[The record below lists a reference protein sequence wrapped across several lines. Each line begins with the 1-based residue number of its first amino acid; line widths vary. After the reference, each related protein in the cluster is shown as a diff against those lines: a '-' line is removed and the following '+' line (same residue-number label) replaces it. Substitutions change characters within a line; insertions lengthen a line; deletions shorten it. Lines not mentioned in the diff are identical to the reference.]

1 MSDLV
6 RARMRRGERVRV
18 LTFYPAF
25 QFLTPFT
32 IPQLAALRCFCYIDT
47 GPHLSDLSETL
58 MEFQENILGLIG
70 NTPLVRLNRLA
81 RDVKAKIFAKMENL
95 NPGFSVKDRIGV
107 SMIEVA
113 EREGKLKPGGTIIEA
128 TSGNTGIGL
137 ALAAAVKGYKC
148 IFVMTD
154 KASVEKSRYLKALGA
169 DVVITPV
176 SAKPGTPDH
185 YVSTAQRIAAETPNS
200 FYPDQYSNPA
210 NPEAHYRTTGPE
222 LWRQTEGKITH
233 FVAGLG
239 TGGTISGTGR
249 FLKEKDPSIK
259 IIGADP
265 YGSIFKT
272 YKETGKIVETTP
284 YLVEGIGQE
293 VVPPNVHIK
302 YVDEVINVTD
312 RDSFEMSRLLGRLE
326 GIFCGG
332 STGTNLAAALRV
344 ANGLDENAVVVF
356 IVCDTGEHYLTKHHS
371 DEWLKEKR
379 LLEPQKITAGLIT
392 GTKKP
397 QAPKSL
403 VSVKP
408 SDTVGEALAIMD
420 DLGVTQIPVL
430 EESRVVGSLRENR
443 VLAKVVRDREL
454 LNSPVSEVMEAS
466 FPTVD
471 VDASSS
477 EVTRRLQTSQA
488 VLVEEYG
495 RIVGII
501 TRHDVLDLKLTH

>member
-1 MSDLV
+1 
-6 RARMRRGERVRV
+6 
-18 LTFYPAF
+18 
-25 QFLTPFT
+25 
-32 IPQLAALRCFCYIDT
+32 
-47 GPHLSDLSETL
+47 
-58 MEFQENILGLIG
+58 MEFQQNILGLIG
-70 NTPLVRLNRLA
+70 NTPLVKLNRLA
-81 RDVKAKIFAKMENL
+81 QGVKAQVFAKMENL
-95 NPGFSVKDRIGV
+95 NPGYSVKDRIGV
-107 SMIEVA
+107 SMIEAA
-113 EREGKLKPGGTIIEA
+113 EREGNLKPGGTVIEA

-137 ALAAAVKGYKC
+137 AIAAAVKGYKC

-185 YVSTAQRIAAETPNS
+185 YVSTAKRIASETPNS

-249 FLKEKDPSIK
+249 FLKEKNPSIK

-272 YKETGKIVETTP
+272 YKETGKIVEATP

-293 VVPPNVHIK
+293 IVPANVHIK

-312 RDSFEMSRLLGRLE
+312 RESFEMSRLLGRLE

-344 ANGLDENAVVVF
+344 ANTLDENAIVVF

-379 LLEPQKITAGLIT
+379 LLEPQRITAGLIS

-397 QAPKSL
+397 QAPKTL
-403 VSVKP
+403 VSITS
-408 SDTVGEALAIMD
+408 SDTVGDALERMD
-420 DLGVTQIPVL
+420 ELGVTQIPVL
-430 EESRVVGSLRENR
+430 DEGRAVGSLRENR
-443 VLAKVVRDREL
+443 VLAKVVRNREL
-454 LNSPVSEVMEAS
+454 LSARVSDVMETS
-466 FPTVD
+466 FPIVD
-471 VDASSS
+471 VDESSS
-477 EVTRRLQTSQA
+477 EVARRLQTSPA

-501 TRHDVLDLKLTH
+501 TRHDVLDLKNVAQ

>member
-1 MSDLV
+1 LCLLCLFAAGCYKDRS
-6 RARMRRGERVRV
+6 A
-18 LTFYPAF
+18 LT
-25 QFLTPFT
+25 
-32 IPQLAALRCFCYIDT
+32 
-47 GPHLSDLSETL
+47 DLSETL
-58 MEFQENILGLIG
+58 MEFQQNILGLIG
-70 NTPLVRLNRLA
+70 NTPLVKLNRLA
-81 RDVKAKIFAKMENL
+81 QGVKAQVFAKMENL
-95 NPGFSVKDRIGV
+95 NPGYSVKDRIGV
-107 SMIEVA
+107 SMIEAA
-113 EREGKLKPGGTIIEA
+113 EREGNLKPGGTVIEA

-137 ALAAAVKGYKC
+137 AIAAAVKGYKC

-185 YVSTAQRIAAETPNS
+185 YVSTAKRIASETPNS

-249 FLKEKDPSIK
+249 FLKEKNPSIK

-272 YKETGKIVETTP
+272 YKETGKIVEATP

-293 VVPPNVHIK
+293 IVPANVHIK

-312 RDSFEMSRLLGRLE
+312 RESFEMSRLLGRLE

-344 ANGLDENAVVVF
+344 ANTLDENAIVVF

-379 LLEPQKITAGLIT
+379 LLEPQRITAGLIS

-397 QAPKSL
+397 QAPKTL
-403 VSVKP
+403 VSITS
-408 SDTVGEALAIMD
+408 SDTVGDALERMD
-420 DLGVTQIPVL
+420 ELGVTQIPVL
-430 EESRVVGSLRENR
+430 DEGRAVGSLRENR
-443 VLAKVVRDREL
+443 VLAKVVRNREL
-454 LNSPVSEVMEAS
+454 LSARVSDVMETS
-466 FPTVD
+466 FPIVD
-471 VDASSS
+471 VDESSA
-477 EVTRRLQTSQA
+477 EVARRLQTSPA

-501 TRHDVLDLKLTH
+501 TRHDVLDLKNVAQ

>member
-1 MSDLV
+1 MH
-6 RARMRRGERVRV
+6 
-18 LTFYPAF
+18 Y
-25 QFLTPFT
+25 
-32 IPQLAALRCFCYIDT
+32 Y
-47 GPHLSDLSETL
+47 
-58 MEFQENILGLIG
+58 ENILGLIG
-70 NTPLVRLNRLA
+70 HTPLVKLHRMTRG
-81 RDVKAKIFAKMENL
+81 VKATVLAKMENL

-107 SMIEVA
+107 SMIEAA
-113 EREGKLKPGGTIIEA
+113 EREGKLKPGGTIVEA

-185 YVSTAQRIAAETPNS
+185 YVSTAQRIAKETPNS
-200 FYPDQYSNPA
+200 FYPDQYSHPA

-222 LWRQTEGKITH
+222 IWEQTEGKITH
-233 FVAGLG
+233 FVAGIG

-249 FLKEKDPSIK
+249 FLKEQNPRIK
-259 IIGADP
+259 VVGADP

-293 VVPPNVHIK
+293 VVPANAHMK
-302 YVDEVINVTD
+302 YVDEVINITD
-312 RDSFEMSRLLGRLE
+312 GESFEMSRQLGRTE

-332 STGTNLAAALRV
+332 SSGTNLAAALRV
-344 ANGLDENAVVVF
+344 ARDLDEDTVVVF
-356 IVCDTGEHYLTKHHS
+356 IVCDTGEHYLSKHHS

-379 LLEPQKITAGLIT
+379 LLEPQKMTAGLIS
-392 GTKKP
+392 GTKGAN
-397 QAPKSL
+397 APESL
-403 VSVKP
+403 VYVAPPDKLS
-408 SDTVGEALAIMD
+408 EALAKMN
-420 DLGVTQIPVL
+420 DLGLTQIPVL
-430 EESRVVGSLRENR
+430 EEGRPVGSLRENR
-443 VLAKVVRDREL
+443 VLAKVVRDRRL
-454 LNSPVSEVMEAS
+454 LEAPVSEVMEES

-471 VDASSS
+471 VDASAQ
-477 EVTRRLQTSQA
+477 EVTQRLQTSPA

-501 TRHDVLDLKLTH
+501 TRHDVLDLKLGMTGPLS

>member
-1 MSDLV
+1 
-6 RARMRRGERVRV
+6 
-18 LTFYPAF
+18 
-25 QFLTPFT
+25 
-32 IPQLAALRCFCYIDT
+32 
-47 GPHLSDLSETL
+47 

-70 NTPLVRLNRLA
+70 NTPLVKLTRLSRN
-81 RDVKAKIFAKMENL
+81 VKAQIYAKMENL
-95 NPGFSVKDRIGV
+95 NPGYSVKDRIGV
-107 SMIEVA
+107 AMIEAA
-113 EREGKLKPGGTIIEA
+113 EREGTLKPGGTVIEA

-185 YVSTAQRIAAETPNS
+185 YVSTAKRIASETPNS

-210 NPEAHYRTTGPE
+210 NPEAHYRSTGPE
-222 LWRQTEGKITH
+222 LWRQTDGKITH

-249 FLKEKDPSIK
+249 YLKEKNPSIR

-272 YKETGKIVETTP
+272 YKETGKIIETTP

-293 VVPPNVHIK
+293 IVPANVHIK

-312 RDSFEMSRLLGRLE
+312 RESFDLSRMLGRLE

-344 ANGLDENAVVVF
+344 ANNLDENAIVVF
-356 IVCDTGEHYLTKHHS
+356 IVCDTGEHYLSKHHS

-397 QAPKSL
+397 QAPKTL
-403 VSVKP
+403 VSVTP
-408 SDTVGEALAIMD
+408 VDTVAEALEKMD
-420 DLGVTQIPVL
+420 DLGVTQMPVL
-430 EESRVVGSLRENR
+430 EEGRAVGSMRENR
-443 VLAKVVRDREL
+443 VLAKVVRNRDL

-477 EVTRRLQTSQA
+477 EVARRLQTSAA

-495 RIVGII
+495 RIIGII
-501 TRHDVLDLKLTH
+501 TRHDVLDLKNVGQ

>member
-1 MSDLV
+1 
-6 RARMRRGERVRV
+6 
-18 LTFYPAF
+18 
-25 QFLTPFT
+25 
-32 IPQLAALRCFCYIDT
+32 
-47 GPHLSDLSETL
+47 
-58 MEFQENILGLIG
+58 MEFQQNILGLIG
-70 NTPLVRLNRLA
+70 NTPLVKLNRLS
-81 RDVKAKIFAKMENL
+81 RNVKPQIFAKMENL
-95 NPGFSVKDRIGV
+95 NPGYSVKDRIGV
-107 SMIEVA
+107 AMIEAA
-113 EREGKLKPGGTIIEA
+113 EREGILKPGGTVIEA

-185 YVSTAQRIAAETPNS
+185 YVSTAKRIASETPNS
-200 FYPDQYSNPA
+200 FYPDQYSNAA

-249 FLKEKDPSIK
+249 FLKEKNPAIR

-272 YKETGKIVETTP
+272 YKETGKIIETTP

-293 VVPPNVHIK
+293 IVPPNVHIK

-312 RDSFEMSRLLGRLE
+312 GESFELSRQLGRLE

-344 ANGLDENAVVVF
+344 ASNLDENAIVVF
-356 IVCDTGEHYLTKHHS
+356 IVCDTGEHYLSKHHS

-379 LLEPQKITAGLIT
+379 LLEPQKITAGLLS

-397 QAPKSL
+397 QAPKNL
-403 VSVKP
+403 VSVLP
-408 SDTVGEALAIMD
+408 ANTVAEALEKMD

-430 EESRVVGSLRENR
+430 EEGRAVGSLRENR
-443 VLAKVVRDREL
+443 VLAKVVRNRDL
-454 LNSPVSEVMEAS
+454 LSSPVSEVMEAG

-477 EVTRRLQTSQA
+477 EVARRLQTSAA

-501 TRHDVLDLKLTH
+501 TRHDVLDLKNVRQ

>member
-1 MSDLV
+1 
-6 RARMRRGERVRV
+6 
-18 LTFYPAF
+18 
-25 QFLTPFT
+25 
-32 IPQLAALRCFCYIDT
+32 
-47 GPHLSDLSETL
+47 

-70 NTPLVRLNRLA
+70 NTPLVKLNRLA
-81 RDVKAKIFAKMENL
+81 RNVKAQVYAKMENL
-95 NPGFSVKDRIGV
+95 NPGYSVKDRIGV
-107 SMIEVA
+107 AMIEAA
-113 EREGKLKPGGTIIEA
+113 EREGILKPGGTVIEA

-137 ALAAAVKGYKC
+137 AIAAAVKGYKC

-185 YVSTAQRIAAETPNS
+185 YVSTAKRIASETPNS

-222 LWRQTEGKITH
+222 VWRQTEGKITH

-249 FLKEKDPSIK
+249 FLKEKDPSIR

-272 YKETGKIVETTP
+272 FKETGKIVEATP

-293 VVPPNVHIK
+293 IVPPNVHIK

-312 RDSFEMSRLLGRLE
+312 RESFEMSRMLGRLE

-344 ANGLDENAVVVF
+344 AGNLDENAIIVF
-356 IVCDTGEHYLTKHHS
+356 IVCDTGEHYLSKHHS

-379 LLEPQKITAGLIT
+379 LLEPQKITAGLIS

-397 QAPKSL
+397 QAPKTL
-403 VSVKP
+403 VSVTP
-408 SDTVGEALAIMD
+408 VNTVAEALEKMD
-420 DLGVTQIPVL
+420 DLGLTQMPVL
-430 EESRVVGSLRENR
+430 EEGRAVGSLRENR
-443 VLAKVVRDREL
+443 VLAKVVRNRDL
-454 LNSPVSEVMEAS
+454 LNSPVSEVMEAG

-477 EVTRRLQTSQA
+477 EVARRLQTSAA

-495 RIVGII
+495 RIIGII
-501 TRHDVLDLKLTH
+501 TRHDVLDLKNVGQ

>member
-1 MSDLV
+1 
-6 RARMRRGERVRV
+6 
-18 LTFYPAF
+18 
-25 QFLTPFT
+25 
-32 IPQLAALRCFCYIDT
+32 
-47 GPHLSDLSETL
+47 
-58 MEFQENILGLIG
+58 MEFHENVLGLIG
-70 NTPLVRLNRLA
+70 NTPLVKLNRLA
-81 RDVKAKIFAKMENL
+81 RGVKAKIFAKMENL
-95 NPGFSVKDRIGV
+95 NPGYSVKDRIGV
-107 SMIEVA
+107 AMIEAA
-113 EREGKLKPGGTIIEA
+113 EQEGALKPGGTVIEA
-128 TSGNTGIGL
+128 NSGNTGIGL

-185 YVSTAQRIAAETPNS
+185 YVSTARRIASETPNS

-222 LWRQTEGKITH
+222 VWRQTEGKITH
-233 FVAGLG
+233 FVSGLG

-249 FLKEKDPSIK
+249 YLKEKNPAIR

-272 YKETGKIVETTP
+272 YKETGKLVEATP

-293 VVPPNVHIK
+293 IVPPNVHIK
-302 YVDEVINVTD
+302 YVDEVVNVTD
-312 RDSFEMSRLLGRLE
+312 RESFDMSRMLGRME

-344 ANGLDENAVVVF
+344 AEQLDEDAIVVF

-379 LLEPQKITAGLIT
+379 LLEPKRITAGLIS

-403 VSVKP
+403 ISVLP
-408 SDTVGEALAIMD
+408 TDTVGDALAQMD
-420 DLGVTQIPVL
+420 ELGLTQIPVL
-430 EESRVVGSLRENR
+430 DEGRAVGALRENR

-454 LNSPVSEVMEAS
+454 LNTPVSEVMESS
-466 FPTVD
+466 FPIVD
-471 VDASSS
+471 VDVSST
-477 EVTRRLQTSQA
+477 EVTKRLQTSPA

-495 RIVGII
+495 RIIGII
-501 TRHDVLDLKLTH
+501 TRHDVLDLKLKGAGQ